1 VVSSPRC
8 TLRVSMTI
16 SGIYLVSIVVY

>member
-16 SGIYLVSIVVY
+16 SVIYLVSIVVY